1 MKKNAFLDRMEREKQ
16 AAMLQTHRFTRQL
29 MCDLAFIALNRRFGL
44 GAKRLT
50 EFANDLQVLYAE
62 YADLWNGDTA
72 DTEYSRAA
80 LDAKLRQIFGDDFH
94 PWEVRYG
101 E

>member
-1 MKKNAFLDRMEREKQ
+1 MKKNTFLDRMEREKQ

-29 MCDLAFIALNRRFGL
+29 MVDLTFIALNKRFGL

-50 EFANDLQVLYAE
+50 EFANDLRDLYSE

-80 LDAKLRQIFGDDFH
+80 LDAKLRQVFGDDFH
-94 PWEVRYG
+94 PWDVRYG

>member
-1 MKKNAFLDRMEREKQ
+1 MKKNSFIDRMEREKQ
-16 AAMLQTHRFTRQL
+16 AAMIQTHRFTRQL
-29 MCDLAFIALNRRFGL
+29 MVDLTFIALNKRFGL

-50 EFANDLQVLYAE
+50 EFANDLRDLYAE

-80 LDAKLRQIFGDDFH
+80 LDAKLQQIFGPDFH
-94 PWEVRYG
+94 PWDMRYS